1 MATRTRIPGMSRAA
15 LVALAGSI
23 LLVGCDAGPLRNL
36 AGGTSSKD
44 KQPIPPAVNA
54 AAARPEGSAPA
65 SAPGTN
71 LAVQG
76 PAVAGQASDAD
87 PTIGQNPE
95 EPLRTQVEEYH
106 AGRER
111 DPFVSLLGRERT
123 RSDLVDLGVC
133 RLVAIV
139 TSGERPFCV
148 VEDPEGISS
157 VLHVGD
163 PVRNGRVVT
172 IKTDSV
178 VCSQTVLGYTTTVQ
192 LKLEERKDV
201 KNG

>member
-1 MATRTRIPGMSRAA
+1 MATRTRIPGTSRAA
-15 LVALAGSI
+15 LVAVAGSI
-23 LLVGCDAGPLRNL
+23 LLIGCDAGPLRNF

-54 AAARPEGSAPA
+54 AAAQPQGSAPA
-65 SAPGTN
+65 SAPGAN

-76 PAVAGQASDAD
+76 PAVAGSAEAQ
-87 PTIGQNPE
+87 PTIGQDPD
-95 EPLRTQVEEYH
+95 EPLRTQAEQYH

-111 DPFVSLLGRERT
+111 DPFISLLGRERT

-148 VEDPEGISS
+148 VEDPEGISF

-172 IKTDSV
+172 IKTDAI

>member
-1 MATRTRIPGMSRAA
+1 MATRMRNPGTSRAA
-15 LVALAGSI
+15 LVALAL

-54 AAARPEGSAPA
+54 AAAQPSGSAPA
-65 SAPGTN
+65 SAPGSKLN
-71 LAVQG
+71 VQG
-76 PAVAGQASDAD
+76 PAVAGDMANVE
-87 PTIGQNPE
+87 PTIGQDPE
-95 EPLRTQVEEYH
+95 EPLRNQVEEYH

-111 DPFVSLLGRERT
+111 DPFLSLLGREKT

-133 RLVAIV
+133 RLVAVV
-139 TSGERPFCV
+139 TSGDKPFCV
-148 VEDPEGISS
+148 VEDPEGISF

-172 IKTDSV
+172 IKPESL

-201 KNG
+201 KHG

>member
-1 MATRTRIPGMSRAA
+1 MATRTRIPGTSRAA
-15 LVALAGSI
+15 LVAVAGSI

-54 AAARPEGSAPA
+54 AAAQPQGSVPA
-65 SAPGTN
+65 SAPGAN

-76 PAVAGQASDAD
+76 PAVAGGVTDAT
-87 PTIGQNPE
+87 PAIGQDPE
-95 EPLRTQVEEYH
+95 EPLRTQSEQYH

-111 DPFVSLLGRERT
+111 DPFVSLLGRERS

-172 IKTDSV
+172 IKPEAI

-192 LKLEERKDV
+192 LKLEERKV